1 MDGKPDIEK
10 SLDKQE
16 AKLRMEK
23 VLSILLEAD
32 LVCLGKL
39 LEKNKTDSENKKRK
53 EGIMLTKLDK
63 TYIIGLCKPK
73 RKTNIRQNPTMF
85 SKPRNSWAFTKGP

>member
-16 AKLRMEK
+16 VKLRMEK

-39 LEKNKTDSENKKRK
+39 LEKNKSDSDNKRK
-53 EGIMLTKLDK
+53 KENVDK
-63 TYIIGLCKPK
+63 T
-73 RKTNIRQNPTMF
+73 
-85 SKPRNSWAFTKGP
+85 

>member
-1 MDGKPDIEK
+1 MDGKSDIEK

-39 LEKNKTDSENKKRK
+39 LENKKRK
-53 EGIMLTKLDK
+53 EEGK
-63 TYIIGLCKPK
+63 C
-73 RKTNIRQNPTMF
+73 
-85 SKPRNSWAFTKGP
+85 